1 MHRIAG
7 EELPGDPG
15 GLNIKILLQFT
26 PPCCQLPKTMYFVS
40 IDSGRELLAKPTM
53 VRHHRGAVQLTAIV
67 PLAKTVARPLVGS
80 DASDRFEPSW
90 GTVTA
95 NCVPLSGK
103 IETRVCGKAGNR
115 SVRVQS
121 PAICAAPQRWD
132 GGSGG
137 ATSEDA
143 VPTAACSSTATIP
156 SARAVTIGAGCLP
169 EKWRA
174 LVRRPVAPQ
183 ELSAAAPGA
192 SKFWK
197 LSSTESGDAICVP
210 QGVLVLVGSYP
221 VRYSYSRTP
230 VHVRENALRSLC
242 DP

>member
-80 DASDRFEPSW
+80 DASDRLEPSW

-132 GGSGG
+132 VGSGG

-143 VPTAACSSTATIP
+143 VPTF
-156 SARAVTIGAGCLP
+156 RA
-169 EKWRA
+169 
-174 LVRRPVAPQ
+174 PVP
-183 ELSAAAPGA
+183 
-192 SKFWK
+192 
-197 LSSTESGDAICVP
+197 
-210 QGVLVLVGSYP
+210 
-221 VRYSYSRTP
+221 
-230 VHVRENALRSLC
+230 
-242 DP
+242 